1 MALVIVTCNGAPLA
15 GWIEVEV
22 EQAFDKAAGHCT
34 VTMSELPGVPLPMH
48 VGDKAQVLI
57 DGRPVITGFVHE
69 IHGDLSLESHG
80 GSHKI
85 TATVRDQTQDM
96 IDSTVGP
103 KLKLKSPIN
112 LKDITRKTLDTMGLS
127 HIGVIDHINPEQY
140 KQGEQI
146 SAAIDDRGFNFLDQ
160 WAQKRQ
166 VLFNT
171 DGKGNLCIDRN
182 RKQRGPGVLW
192 SHYEDD
198 PRNNVK
204 KSSYRNSDLNRHNTT
219 AINGQKSTTDKDWW
233 QSRPKGDQ
241 PAQATPLQKNW
252 GTATDSDVRPQRRI
266 HGRGAKGLSGTS
278 PSKSA
283 KWRSSEAKARGFQ
296 YTATVSG
303 FYGGGMLWWPGFII
317 MVSDQHWELEAEL
330 FISNVKFKKSWD
342 GGETTEI
349 ACTYPDAFTDKGADS
364 SLNRGAK
371 LGAGASKGGF
381 SAPSS
386 SDMGLD

>member
-1 MALVIVTCNGAPLA
+1 MALVIVTCNGLPLA

-22 EQAFDKAAGHCT
+22 EQAFDKAAGQAQ
-34 VTMSELPGVPLPMH
+34 VVMSELPGVPLPMH
-48 VGDKAQVLI
+48 VGDKCQVLI

-69 IHGDLSLESHG
+69 IHGDLSRSDKG
-80 GSHKI
+80 GEHKI

-103 KLKLKSPIN
+103 KLRLKSPIT
-112 LKDITRKTLDTMGLS
+112 LKDITRKTLDVMGLS
-127 HIGVIDHINPEQY
+127 HIGVVDHIGPPQY

-182 RKQRGPGVLW
+182 RKQRGGGMLW

-198 PRNNVK
+198 PRNNVEH
-204 KSSYRNSDLNRHNTT
+204 SSYRNSDLNRHNVT
-219 AINGQKSTTDKDWW
+219 AVNGQKSTNDKDWW
-233 QSRPKGDQ
+233 ESRPKGDQ
-241 PAQATPLQKNW
+241 PAQANPLQKNW
-252 GTATDSDVRPQRRI
+252 GHATDSDVRPQRRM
-266 HGRGAKGLSGTS
+266 HARGAKGLSGSS

-303 FYGGGMLWWPGFII
+303 FYCGGWLWWPGYII
-317 MVSDQHWELEAEL
+317 PVSDEHWELEAEL
-330 FISNVKFKKSWD
+330 FISNVRFKKSWS
-342 GGETTEI
+342 GGETTEVS
-349 ACTYPDAFTDKGADS
+349 CTYPDAYTDQGADS
-364 SLNRGAK
+364 SINKRTSK
-371 LGAGASKGGF
+371 LGAGASRGF
-381 SAPSS
+381 KSASLA
-386 SDMGLD
+386 DVGIT